1 MNSFEKMTVS
11 GIKEYISQ
19 VQMQSYPE
27 LIPVLKEDSRVAVK
41 KIGESLAKKV
51 AVRENEV
58 ARIITMNVLIKIF
71 L

>member
-51 AVRENEV
+51 AVR
-58 ARIITMNVLIKIF
+58 
-71 L
+71 

>member
-41 KIGESLAKKV
+41 
-51 AVRENEV
+51 
-58 ARIITMNVLIKIF
+58 
-71 L
+71 